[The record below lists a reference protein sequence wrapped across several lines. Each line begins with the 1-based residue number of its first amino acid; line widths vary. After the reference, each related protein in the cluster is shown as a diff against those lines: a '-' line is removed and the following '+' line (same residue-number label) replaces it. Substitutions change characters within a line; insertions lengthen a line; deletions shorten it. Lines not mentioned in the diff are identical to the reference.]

1 MTAGDRLFVHYN
13 AEDLGEG
20 LKNARAY
27 FKNDA
32 GQTFSLSDSDDDGI
46 MSTRLSSSQ
55 VNGSYTLDYIR
66 LEDNAYNDNYVY
78 YRSDGRIEIYDRQNG
93 QWLYDTHDFP
103 LGDLT
108 VNFSG
113 GFEPQSDFTPPE
125 VQSVTL
131 NETSINVGERLNI
144 SYEASDLETG
154 ISNIRIYF
162 KNEAG
167 HTFSLSDSDDDGI
180 MTGRIGTNISNGEY
194 KVDYVRVEDNAYS
207 DNYAYYRSSGVT
219 EIYDRQN
226 GQWKYKAH
234 DIDLEN
240 ISITVSGS
248 EFSPQTDFEPPILTA
263 VSLEEVSV
271 AAGARINVNYEATD
285 IGEGLASARIYFKN
299 SAGNTFS
306 ISDSDDDGI
315 MTGRVNSNQP
325 IGEYFV
331 DYIRLEDDA
340 QSDNY
345 TYYRSGGLQ
354 ETYYRN
360 DFGWFYQKHDIDLES
375 LSVTITEG
383 AGNQAQTDFTP
394 PEFTSMVIDTPEVVA
409 GDRFR
414 IDYVAADADSDFQQ
428 ASFRFTHETTNNS
441 IYLYDYDDDG
451 IAFTIRLRV

>member
-1 MTAGDRLFVHYN
+1 MKCQINFVSINEVSLTAGDRLFVHYN

-103 LGDLT
+103 LSDLT

-125 VQSVTL
+125 LQSVTL
-131 NETSINVGERLNI
+131 NETSINVGKRLNI

-180 MTGRIGTNISNGEY
+180 MTGRIRTNISNGEY

-240 ISITVSGS
+240 ISHCIW
-248 EFSPQTDFEPPILTA
+248 
-263 VSLEEVSV
+263 
-271 AAGARINVNYEATD
+271 
-285 IGEGLASARIYFKN
+285 K
-299 SAGNTFS
+299 
-306 ISDSDDDGI
+306 
-315 MTGRVNSNQP
+315 
-325 IGEYFV
+325 
-331 DYIRLEDDA
+331 
-340 QSDNY
+340 
-345 TYYRSGGLQ
+345 
-354 ETYYRN
+354 
-360 DFGWFYQKHDIDLES
+360 
-375 LSVTITEG
+375 
-383 AGNQAQTDFTP
+383 
-394 PEFTSMVIDTPEVVA
+394 
-409 GDRFR
+409 
-414 IDYVAADADSDFQQ
+414 
-428 ASFRFTHETTNNS
+428 
-441 IYLYDYDDDG
+441 
-451 IAFTIRLRV
+451 